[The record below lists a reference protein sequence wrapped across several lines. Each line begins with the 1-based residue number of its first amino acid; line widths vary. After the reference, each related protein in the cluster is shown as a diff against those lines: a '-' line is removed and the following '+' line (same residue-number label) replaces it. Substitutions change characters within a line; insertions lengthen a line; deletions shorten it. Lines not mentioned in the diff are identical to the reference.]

1 MIWFCA
7 KSLLIHPGL
16 RTLTLIQ
23 ALAFVLL
30 AQEQPHAGHHVTGV
44 DNVKN
49 EPRERSEV
57 ILSFL
62 WVLLERAS
70 QNELKWLSKSI
81 NMSHSEKLEPI
92 VAHWLTHHK
101 LRHRSCNIKE
111 EVTKNVVLSNTF
123 NIFVSSG
130 FLKHIQ
136 DNLQEVNNIND
147 QFDFVKSWL
156 LL

>member
-1 MIWFCA
+1 MIRFRT
-7 KSLLIHPGL
+7 KSLLIHPRL
-16 RTLTLIQ
+16 CTLTLIQ
-23 ALAFVLL
+23 VLAFALL
-30 AQEQPHAGHHVTGV
+30 AEEQPHAGHHVAGI

-49 EPRERSEV
+49 QPRERSEV

-70 QNELKWLSKSI
+70 QNELKRLSKSI

-92 VAHWLTHHK
+92 VAHWLAHHQFWNC
-101 LRHRSCNIKE
+101 SCNIKE
-111 EVTKNVVLSNTF
+111 EVTENVVLSNAF

-130 FLKHIQ
+130 FLKHVQ
-136 DNLQEVNNIND
+136 DNFHEVNNVDD
-147 QFDFVKSWL
+147 QFNFVESRL